1 MKLKQKQTIANIRF
15 MDINTEPYTVT
26 QVLRILTTLIGV
38 PSGGMP
44 SVMNSSNTVLVQYN
58 STWPYGGFILPQS
71 NYRLGV
77 DINYSDWGCII

>member
-44 SVMNSSNTVLVQYN
+44 SVMNITHIVA
-58 STWPYGGFILPQS
+58 IL
-71 NYRLGV
+71 
-77 DINYSDWGCII
+77 C